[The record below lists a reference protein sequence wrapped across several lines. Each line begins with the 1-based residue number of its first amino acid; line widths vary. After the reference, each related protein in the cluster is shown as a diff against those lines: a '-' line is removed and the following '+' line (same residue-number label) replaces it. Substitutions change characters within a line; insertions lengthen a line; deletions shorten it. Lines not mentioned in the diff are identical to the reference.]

1 LGSLPASALVVL
13 VGYVAGITAFGTWLG
28 RRQRTLQGYFLAG
41 RTVPW
46 WAIAACIVA
55 TETSTLTFIGVPG
68 MAYLGNWGFLQ
79 LAAGY
84 VLGRIL
90 VSALL
95 LPAYFRGEIYTS
107 YEVLQQRFG
116 PAVRTVAAA
125 IFLLYRTLG
134 DGIRLHAAALVLA
147 VAFGG
152 KHIEWIF
159 ILVLG
164 IAMIVYT
171 EEGGVTATIWT
182 DAIQMFVYLAGA
194 IVCLV
199 AVATRLPQGALAALE
214 SAWQA
219 GKLQVVD
226 ARWDL
231 TQPYT
236 LWAGLIGGV
245 FLTVATH
252 GTDHYLVQRLLVARG
267 RRDASI
273 GLVLSG
279 FVVFAQFALF
289 LVLGT
294 LLWAHY
300 AGRTFA
306 RGDEVLPTF
315 VSTELPGVFAGVILA
330 AIVAAALSP
339 SLNSM
344 ASATVRD
351 FYLPFVRPGADER
364 QQLRVARVFTAVW
377 GLAQIAV
384 AMLAQGI
391 DSALNEGLAAL
402 GYASG
407 PTVGAF
413 LLGVLTRSARSA
425 PTMIG
430 MIVGLATSLSV
441 GKLAP
446 FLLGRP
452 GVAWTWNVA
461 IGAVVTFVVGWL
473 ASRLTR
479 PGSTVGGKS
488 AGSSMAGVVVLG
500 VLLTSSPAAAQD
512 WHDAYRAGLRALSR
526 GQHADAA
533 AALQRAI
540 ALHPEPGRNL
550 LTYGTNVEP
559 RYFPYLRLAEARLA
573 LGQLDAAREAL
584 EASASWGTRE
594 PADERRALLARLEAA
609 VAARRPA
616 PPASTP
622 PQPPTP
628 AAPTPA
634 PSAVA
639 TPSPSVPPTPALS
652 GPAQPAPA
660 PPPVAT
666 PLPAGTPIHSTRTTP
681 AAPGPAEPPTGVI
694 EVISQP
700 AGAAVYVDDELAGD
714 TDPQTGRLVKRGLAP
729 GKHRVRVAL
738 AGYDDAAREVDVS
751 SGTVTFY
758 ATLRS
763 VATAS
768 TDGRGLL
775 VAFAVLAVAVIAVVA
790 WMAFR
795 QPASTG
801 APPRTPSVRTPTSP
815 DAAATPRTFMNP
827 GARLD
832 EQGLEW
838 FGDYRLHEMLGR
850 GGMASVFRAERRSE
864 LVALKRPLASFL
876 DDQPFLDR
884 FLREAEIGR
893 TLNHPSIVRIL
904 ERGEVLGVP
913 YFTMEL
919 VPGETLL
926 SYLKREHSA
935 EPRFAAR
942 VVAQV
947 AEGLDLAHHK
957 GVVHRD
963 LKPSN
968 IMLLPDGHARVM
980 DFGIARA
987 QRFDTLTATSAFMGT
1002 PHYVAPEMIEGAGA
1016 EPRSDLYALGVVL
1029 FELLTGQRPFDADTP
1044 FAILKKHCL
1053 EEPQAPSRLKPGL
1066 PRELDE
1072 IVLRLLR
1079 KDVAERPANAETL
1092 VIALRD
1098 FLNRAA

>member
-1 LGSLPASALVVL
+1 MGSLPASALVVL

-90 VSALL
+90 VSAVL

-294 LLWAHY
+294 LLWAYY

-461 IGAVVTFVVGWL
+461 IGAVVTFAVGWL

-479 PGSTVGGKS
+479 PGSAVGGKS

-540 ALHPEPGRNL
+540 ALHPEPGRNV

-559 RYFPYLRLAEARLA
+559 RYFPYLRLAEARLG

-584 EASASWGTRE
+584 ERSAAWGTRE
-594 PADERRALLARLEAA
+594 PADERQALRGRLEAA
-609 VAARRPA
+609 VAAARPA
-616 PPASTP
+616 APLTSTP

-634 PSAVA
+634 PAA
-639 TPSPSVPPTPALS
+639 APTPSPTGQPTPAPGGL
-652 GPAQPAPA
+652 AQPVPA
-660 PPPVAT
+660 PLPAT
-666 PLPAGTPIHSTRTTP
+666 PLATPVPAGTPIHSSRTP
-681 AAPGPAEPPTGVI
+681 PPAPGPSTPSTGVL

-700 AGAAVYVDDELAGD
+700 PGAAVYVDDEAAGD
-714 TDPQTGRLVKRGLAP
+714 TDPQTGRLVKRALAT
-729 GKHRVRVAL
+729 GKHRVRVAR
-738 AGYDDAAREVDVS
+738 AGYEDAAREVDVS

-758 ATLRS
+758 ATLRPTE
-763 VATAS
+763 AARR
-768 TDGRGLL
+768 GRPWTCSWRSPCWRSPSSRWS
-775 VAFAVLAVAVIAVVA
+775 A
-790 WMAFR
+790 WMALR
-795 QPASTG
+795 QPSSTG
-801 APPRTPSVRTPTSP
+801 ARRRQRRSVRTPTSP

-850 GGMASVFRAERRSE
+850 GGMASVFRAERRGE
-864 LVALKRPLASFL
+864 LVALKRPLASLL

-893 TLNHPSIVRIL
+893 TLEPPEHRPHPRAR
-904 ERGEVLGVP
+904 RGP
-913 YFTMEL
+913 RRA
-919 VPGETLL
+919 LL
-926 SYLKREHSA
+926 HDG
-935 EPRFAAR
+935 AR
-942 VVAQV
+942 AR
-947 AEGLDLAHHK
+947 
-957 GVVHRD
+957 RD
-963 LKPSN
+963 TA
-968 IMLLPDGHARVM
+968 LLPEAASTSRS
-980 DFGIARA
+980 RA
-987 QRFDTLTATSAFMGT
+987 SRPASWPRSRRGSTSRTTRASSTAT
-1002 PHYVAPEMIEGAGA
+1002 
-1016 EPRSDLYALGVVL
+1016 
-1029 FELLTGQRPFDADTP
+1029 
-1044 FAILKKHCL
+1044 
-1053 EEPQAPSRLKPGL
+1053 
-1066 PRELDE
+1066 
-1072 IVLRLLR
+1072 
-1079 KDVAERPANAETL
+1079 
-1092 VIALRD
+1092 
-1098 FLNRAA
+1098 